1 MTCRPKFRRSA
12 RSPRWDNGNPSMP
25 DILLIQPYI
34 EDFYLTAKRTLPY
47 GLASIAT
54 ALRQAGFT
62 VAICDALAT
71 AKSRVI
77 PWPRNMDYLAP
88 FYGRPDLS
96 PFGLFHQF
104 RHFGYSLEY
113 IAAQARRS
121 NAFLIGISSLFSAY
135 SDMALDTAA
144 AVKKAC
150 PDACIVLGGHHPTA
164 LPEAVMAHESVDLVL
179 RGDGEVGMPLLAKAL
194 KDGLDLGA
202 IPGLVQRRS
211 DGRLDINPPAVAD
224 DLDRLPIPA
233 FDLIQW
239 RYYQRAGRGSLSLA
253 ASRGCPLRCTYCAVN
268 AATHHGFRRR
278 SVASIAAELSA
289 AFEIIPMGFI
299 DFEDEHLCADKP
311 WVMALM
317 EQIAHQFGHWRPE
330 LRAMNG
336 LYAPTLDAEI
346 LGCMQKAGF
355 GTLNLALITT
365 SKFQLKRFAR
375 PNIVSDLDRVL
386 SLAHEL
392 ALKSVVYLIVAGPGQ
407 DPYESVAD
415 LLFLA
420 RRRVL
425 AGVSVFYPAPGSSD
439 YRWCQS
445 HDLLPPAFGLMR
457 ATALPLAHATDR
469 RQAVTL
475 LRLGRILNFM
485 KSILD
490 QGHSLP
496 PPAPPPRKI
505 DPEEVRP
512 SIGRRLLAAFLKDGV
527 IYGVQANGQIY
538 DHRTD
543 TGLTRCFL
551 QGLRKFIP
559 QGTR

>member
-1 MTCRPKFRRSA
+1 
-12 RSPRWDNGNPSMP
+12 MP
-25 DILLIQPYI
+25 DILLIQPPI

-47 GLASIAT
+47 GLASIAA

-62 VAICDALAT
+62 VAICDGLSC

-77 PWPRNMDYLAP
+77 PWPREMDYLKP
-88 FYGRPDLS
+88 FYGSADLS

-104 RHFGYSLEY
+104 RHFGYSLEH
-113 IAAQARRS
+113 ITAQARRS
-121 NAFLIGISSLFSAY
+121 GAFLIGISSLFSAY

-150 PDACIVLGGHHPTA
+150 PDACIVVGGHHPTA
-164 LPEAVMAHESVDLVL
+164 LPEAVMAHDSVDLVL
-179 RGDGEVGMPLLAKAL
+179 RGDGEVGMPVLAQAL
-194 KDGLDLGA
+194 KDGMDLGA
-202 IPGLVQRRS
+202 VPGLVQRRS
-211 DGRLDINPPAVAD
+211 DGRLDVKPPAVAV
-224 DLDRLPIPA
+224 DLDQLPIPA

-239 RYYQRAGRGSLSLA
+239 RHYQRAGRGSLSLT
-253 ASRGCPLRCTYCAVN
+253 ASRGCPMRCTYCAVN
-268 AATHHGFRRR
+268 AASHHGFRRR
-278 SVASIAAELSA
+278 SVASITAELSA
-289 AFEIIPMGFI
+289 AFTIHPMGFI

-317 EQIAHQFGHWRPE
+317 EQIAHQLKHWRPE

-336 LYAPTLDAEI
+336 LYAPTLDADV
-346 LGCMQKAGF
+346 LGCLQKAGF
-355 GTLNLALITT
+355 RTLNLALITT
-365 SKFQLKRFAR
+365 SVSQLKRFNR
-375 PNIVSDLDRVL
+375 PNIGSDIDRVL
-386 SLAHEL
+386 SLTQEL
-392 ALKSVVYLIVAGPGQ
+392 ALTSVVYLIVAGPGQ
-407 DPYESVAD
+407 DPYESVTD

-445 HDLLPPAFGLMR
+445 HNLLPQAFNLMR
-457 ATALPLAHATDR
+457 ATALPLVHGTDR

-485 KSILD
+485 KRILD

-496 PPAPPPRKI
+496 VPAPPPRKI
-505 DPEEVRP
+505 DPEEARP
-512 SIGRRLLAAFLKDGV
+512 SIGRRLLAAFFKDGV

-538 DHRTD
+538 DHCTD
-543 TGLTRCFL
+543 SGVSRYFLKGL
-551 QGLRKFIP
+551 QKIIP

>member
-1 MTCRPKFRRSA
+1 
-12 RSPRWDNGNPSMP
+12 MP
-25 DILLIQPYI
+25 DILLIQPPVQ
-34 EDFYLTAKRTLPY
+34 DFYLTAKRTLPY
-47 GLASIAT
+47 GLASIAS
-54 ALRQAGFT
+54 ALRQAGFM
-62 VAICDALAT
+62 VAICDGLAT
-71 AKSRVI
+71 PKSRVI
-77 PWPRNMDYLAP
+77 PWPCELDYLTP
-88 FYGRPDLS
+88 FYGRSDLS
-96 PFGLFHQF
+96 PFGLFHHF
-104 RHFGYSLEY
+104 RHFGYSLEH
-113 IAAQARRS
+113 IAARARQS
-121 NAFLIGISSLFSAY
+121 GAFLIGISSLFSAY

-164 LPEAVMAHESVDLVL
+164 LPEAVMANDSVDLVL
-179 RGDGEVGMPLLAKAL
+179 RGDGEVGMPLLAQAL
-194 KDGLDLGA
+194 KAGTDLSA
-202 IPGLVQRRS
+202 IPGLVQRLA
-211 DGRLDINPPAVAD
+211 DGRLDVKPPAVAD
-224 DLDRLPIPA
+224 DLDQLPIPA

-239 RYYQRAGRGSLSLA
+239 RFYQRDGMGSLSLA

-278 SVASIAAELSA
+278 SVASIAAELKA
-289 AFEIIPMGFI
+289 ALEIHPMGFI

-317 EQIAHQFGHWRPE
+317 EQIAHQLRHWRPE

-336 LYAPTLDAEI
+336 LYAPSLDAEV

-355 GTLNLALITT
+355 RTLNLALITT
-365 SKFQLKRFAR
+365 SVSQLKRFAR
-375 PNIVSDLDRVL
+375 PNVVADLDRVL
-386 SLAHEL
+386 SLAHKR

-415 LLFLA
+415 LLYLA

-445 HDLLPPAFGLMR
+445 HDLLPPALGLMR
-457 ATALPLAHATDR
+457 ATALPLAHVTDR

-485 KSILD
+485 KSILN
-490 QGHSLP
+490 QGNSLP
-496 PPAPPPRKI
+496 SPEPPPRKI
-505 DPEEVRP
+505 EPDETRL
-512 SIGRRLLAAFLKDGV
+512 SIGRRLLAAFLRDGV
-527 IYGVQANGQIY
+527 IYGVDANGQIY

-543 TGLTRCFL
+543 SGLTRCFL
-551 QGLRKFIP
+551 KGLLNTNL
-559 QGTR
+559 QGTH